1 MKEQKQVKN
10 PKGMLL
16 MTGIV
21 IILVLY
27 LEWKVIDS
35 YLKGGEGAASLTL
48 VIVSSILMVA
58 GCVFIG
64 WLAIRLYRQARE
76 AAEDI
81 PEGEIVP
88 ASEETAE
95 ADAAEETAEK
105 TAAEETAE
113 ETAAGEDAADK
124 MTEEVQKEEAPNDPK
139 L

>member
-48 VIVSSILMVA
+48 VIVSSVIMVA
-58 GCVFIG
+58 GCVLIAC
-64 WLAIRLYRQARE
+64 LAIKLYRQSRE
-76 AAEDI
+76 AAEEI
-81 PEGEIVP
+81 PDAEIAPVEGNDADAEKAGSEEIP
-88 ASEETAE
+88 ASDEDESAEDSSREEE
-95 ADAAEETAEK
+95 PDSES
-105 TAAEETAE
+105 
-113 ETAAGEDAADK
+113 
-124 MTEEVQKEEAPNDPK
+124 
-139 L
+139 

>member
-21 IILVLY
+21 IVLVLY

-58 GCVFIG
+58 GCVLIAY
-64 WLAIRLYRQARE
+64 LAIRLYKQSKE
-76 AAEDI
+76 AAEEI
-81 PEGEIVP
+81 PDAEITLAEENAAEDP
-88 ASEETAE
+88 EEAAEEASVAE
-95 ADAAEETAEK
+95 ADASEEPAQEGTHDSES
-105 TAAEETAE
+105 
-113 ETAAGEDAADK
+113 
-124 MTEEVQKEEAPNDPK
+124 
-139 L
+139 